1 MVSGNVAHFFD
12 TTLILVFMLVR
23 WASHGVCEKDAAGEG
38 WLALCTGV
46 AAVCQLLLRGE
57 VGSSSADGAE
67 NPFIPLCEA
76 CCKQRSN

>member
-1 MVSGNVAHFFD
+1 MFVLAWWV
-12 TTLILVFMLVR
+12 
-23 WASHGVCEKDAAGEG
+23 SHGVCEKDAAGGG
-38 WLALCTGV
+38 WLPVCAGV

-57 VGSSSADGAE
+57 MGSSAADGAE

>member
-1 MVSGNVAHFFD
+1 M
-12 TTLILVFMLVR
+12 
-23 WASHGVCEKDAAGEG
+23 CEKDAAGGG
-38 WLALCTGV
+38 WLPVCTGV
-46 AAVCQLLLRGE
+46 AAVCHLLRRE